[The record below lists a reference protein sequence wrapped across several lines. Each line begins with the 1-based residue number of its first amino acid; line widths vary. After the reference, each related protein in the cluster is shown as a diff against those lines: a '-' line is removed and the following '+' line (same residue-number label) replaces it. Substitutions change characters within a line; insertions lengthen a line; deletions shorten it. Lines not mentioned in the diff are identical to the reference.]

1 MNMNSKAFIGIIIPV
16 IFLSLSYGILV
27 GAYEFFPYDQISQ
40 IKEITFDELSREVS
54 MTNQVNLQS
63 LEPVL
68 IEINNSNDITQ
79 KQNSLI
85 KYIWKNN
92 FPTELPL
99 KIENDF
105 SDKQIGEF
113 KNLDSLEKIS
123 IPMEYGIESIVYHL
137 ISEKPNNKLVIYH
150 HGHSGDFRFET
161 DTINYFL
168 DKGYSVLAFNMPLK
182 GMNNQPTI
190 DTTDF
195 GKIKFVS
202 HRQFPLLES
211 DDFSPLKYFIHPII
225 LSLNYI
231 DEFYNYASYDMVGL
245 SGGGWTTIISSAIDN
260 RISQSFSVAGSY
272 PLYLRYESQNIGD
285 YEQLHPDIY
294 KIANYLEL
302 YVMGSSGDNR
312 KLVQIF
318 NKYDPC
324 CFTGELSESYETLVK
339 KKASELN
346 GNFEIYI
353 DASHKEH
360 KISQNSLELIHDSL
374 NKSE

>member
-1 MNMNSKAFIGIIIPV
+1 
-16 IFLSLSYGILV
+16 
-27 GAYEFFPYDQISQ
+27 
-40 IKEITFDELSREVS
+40 
-54 MTNQVNLQS
+54 
-63 LEPVL
+63 
-68 IEINNSNDITQ
+68 
-79 KQNSLI
+79 
-85 KYIWKNN
+85 
-92 FPTELPL
+92 
-99 KIENDF
+99 
-105 SDKQIGEF
+105 
-113 KNLDSLEKIS
+113 
-123 IPMEYGIESIVYHL
+123 
-137 ISEKPNNKLVIYH
+137 
-150 HGHSGDFRFET
+150 
-161 DTINYFL
+161 
-168 DKGYSVLAFNMPLK
+168 
-182 GMNNQPTI
+182 
-190 DTTDF
+190 
-195 GKIKFVS
+195 
-202 HRQFPLLES
+202 
-211 DDFSPLKYFIHPII
+211 
-225 LSLNYI
+225 
-231 DEFYNYASYDMVGL
+231 MVGL